1 MFNFDS
7 KVIKNVLEPFLNA
20 LKMHLSKCKLDNKYY
35 TNGIYV
41 IHQYKTPYKYAAM
54 KITHYKYG
62 FLDYLQGVRRK

>member
-1 MFNFDS
+1 
-7 KVIKNVLEPFLNA
+7 
-20 LKMHLSKCKLDNKYY
+20 MHLSKCKLDNKYY

-62 FLDYLQGVRRK
+62 F